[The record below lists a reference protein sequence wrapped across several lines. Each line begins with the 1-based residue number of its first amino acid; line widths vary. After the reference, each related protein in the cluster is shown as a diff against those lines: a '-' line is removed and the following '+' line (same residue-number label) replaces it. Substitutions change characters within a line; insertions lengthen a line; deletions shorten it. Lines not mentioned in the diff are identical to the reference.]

1 MPIPIGWRGNMSGTN
16 PDLTILVFA
25 KAPVPGAAKT
35 RLIPLLGAERAA
47 ALQDRLLQQALATA
61 HAATP
66 AHLEL
71 WCAPDTAHPALI
83 SASQTHRAA
92 LHAQQGDDLGARMA
106 HAFEQALR
114 RTPKVIG
121 IGTDC
126 PALTVKHLHQA
137 ATALRNGNDG
147 VFIPAEDGGYTL
159 IGLSRHEPRLFTG
172 IDWGSER
179 VMQQTREHLRSCGL
193 RWQELET
200 LWDVDRPQD
209 WHRLQQSGL
218 LDDVPSPD

>member
-1 MPIPIGWRGNMSGTN
+1 MPGTN

-114 RTPKVIG
+114 HTPKVIG

-126 PALTVKHLHQA
+126 PALTVKHLHQ
-137 ATALRNGNDG
+137 
-147 VFIPAEDGGYTL
+147 DGGYTL
-159 IGLSRHEPRLFTG
+159 IALSRHEPRLFTG

-179 VMQQTREHLRSCGL
+179 VMQQTREHLRSCRL

-218 LDDVPSPD
+218 LDDAPSLD